1 MPVYVDT
8 SALVKRY
15 VHEPQSLAFDAF
27 LSTSDETFVVS
38 PLILTELESVLR
50 RRLRQGDFD
59 KRYWQRTRLAIADDL
74 VAALWEVRP
83 FEPSSFDDAARLIRE
98 LGVPLAT
105 LDALHLA
112 SARAFGCDQLATSD
126 RQLAKAA
133 ERSGLTI
140 HDFSL

>member
-1 MPVYVDT
+1 MAVYVDT

-15 VHEPQSLAFDAF
+15 VHEAQSLAFDAF
-27 LSTSDETFVVS
+27 VSTSDETFVVS
-38 PLILTELESVLR
+38 PLTLTELESVLQ

-59 KRYWQRTRLAIADDL
+59 KRYLQRTRLLIGNDL
-74 VAALWEVRP
+74 VAALWQVRP
-83 FEPSSFDDAARLIRE
+83 FEPSSFDDASQLMRD

-112 SARAFGCDQLATSD
+112 SARAFQCDQLATSD

-133 ERSGLTI
+133 EHSGLTV
-140 HDFSL
+140 HDFSS